1 MRVIDTCTMLR
12 FYLQTGPR
20 CLSRSANLSQ
30 DSIVHTNL
38 CF

>member
-1 MRVIDTCTMLR
+1 MRVIDTCYMLR

-20 CLSRSANLSQ
+20 CLSSSANLSHY
-30 DSIVHTNL
+30 SIVHTNL